1 MKTKNIVITF
11 LGDFNYD
18 ARCINMIN
26 SLSKENYSIT
36 LIGTH
41 KKIFKKSLFNNVT
54 FHKINLRMM
63 GIFKYIEF
71 YVKVRLYLHNKNFD
85 VAISADLYSLASS
98 CCLKNTK
105 IIYDCREIY
114 TELAALQYKPL
125 YKNITFYYENY
136 FLRFVQNIITTASSD
151 EILLKEIYGHHSHLK
166 WEQIYNYPMKPSAS
180 FEKINL
186 KNKFDIIDGHTIIV
200 YQGVIQKYRGIGK
213 LIDLIK
219 SSSDITAI
227 IIGDGESKDVYIN
240 QVKQYNLSN
249 KVKFVGR
256 VPYLDLLDYT
266 SACDIGWLIIRGK
279 GVSNKLALPNKL
291 FEYALMG
298 LPIISSSLK
307 NMKTIINKYNLGLVV
322 DENNINDQLRA
333 IKKIKDGRFDT
344 ITSDIDKQ
352 FTWNIQHKTFIGIIC
367 EK

>member
-26 SLSKENYSIT
+26 SLAKENYSIT
-36 LIGTH
+36 LIGIH
-41 KKIFKKSLFNNVT
+41 EKILKKSQFNNVT
-54 FHKINLRMM
+54 FHKINLRTI

-71 YVKVRLYLHNKNFD
+71 YIKVRLYLHNKNFD
-85 VAISADLYSLASS
+85 VAISADLYSLAPS
-98 CCLKNTK
+98 CCLKNTR

-125 YKNITFYYENY
+125 YKKITSYYENY
-136 FLRFVQNIITTASSD
+136 FLRFVHNIITTANSD
-151 EILLKEIYGHHSHLK
+151 EILLQDIYRHHSHLT
-166 WEQIYNYPMKPSAS
+166 WNQIYNYPMKPSAYVD
-180 FEKINL
+180 KINL
-186 KNKFDIIDGHTIIV
+186 KNRFNVIDGHTIIV

-213 LIDLIK
+213 LLKLIK

-227 IIGDGESKDVYIN
+227 IIGDGDSKDMYVN
-240 QVKQYNLSN
+240 QVKQYNILN

-256 VPYLDLLDYT
+256 VPYLDLLEYT
-266 SACDIGWLIIRGK
+266 SACDIGWLVIRGH
-279 GVSNKLALPNKL
+279 GVSNKFALPNKL

-307 NMKTIINKYNLGLVV
+307 NMQNIINKYNLGLIV
-322 DENNINDQLRA
+322 DENNIDDQLKA
-333 IKKIKDGRFDT
+333 VKKIKDGAFDT
-344 ITSDIDKQ
+344 INRNIERK
-352 FTWNIQHKTFIGIIC
+352 FTWNIQHKSFIGIIS
-367 EK
+367 E